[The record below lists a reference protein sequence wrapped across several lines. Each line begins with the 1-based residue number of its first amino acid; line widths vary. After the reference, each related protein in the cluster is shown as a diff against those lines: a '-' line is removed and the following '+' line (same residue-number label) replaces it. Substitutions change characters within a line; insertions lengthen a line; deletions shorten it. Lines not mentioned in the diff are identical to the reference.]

1 LITLQKNNYVG
12 KFLNVISNS
21 LRNALENKMNDNE
34 LSGEYRVVRKLAEL
48 NPKIVFDVGANVGI

>member
-1 LITLQKNNYVG
+1 
-12 KFLNVISNS
+12 
-21 LRNALENKMNDNE
+21 MNDNE